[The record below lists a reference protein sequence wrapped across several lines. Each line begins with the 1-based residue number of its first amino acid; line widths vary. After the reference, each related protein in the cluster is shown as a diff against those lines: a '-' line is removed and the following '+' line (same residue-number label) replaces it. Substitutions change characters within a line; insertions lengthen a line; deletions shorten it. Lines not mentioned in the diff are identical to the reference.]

1 MFIDRDAQGQGRGCK
16 PANDADV
23 DVDGQQI
30 TNVIIASI
38 CVSAWRV
45 DGLMRD
51 NASARKA
58 MIFSSFKGRAG
69 TKSASWKPA
78 NSKSVAT

>member
-1 MFIDRDAQGQGRGCK
+1 MFVDRDAQGRVRGCK

-38 CVSAWRV
+38 CVSAWRI
-45 DGLMRD
+45 DGLVMR
-51 NASARKA
+51 
-58 MIFSSFKGRAG
+58 
-69 TKSASWKPA
+69 
-78 NSKSVAT
+78 VCATIADVRIVRH